1 MVYPYQDPDTRP
13 TARAAARGGA
23 ASGRSGDPEQEGGFD
38 MSPAAESGRPLRI
51 AIIGAGPGGLCMG
64 LRLKQAGF
72 EDFVILDKAEGVGGT
87 WFHNRYPGCAV
98 DLPSFLYSF
107 SFEKKYDW
115 PRPYAPQSELLA
127 YMEGVAEKYGLLPHC
142 RLGQGVS
149 RVVWQE
155 DDARWRI
162 TMDSG
167 ETREAEIVVSAV
179 GMFNDLVYPDIEGR
193 DAFEGN
199 AFHSARWD
207 WDVDLAGKRIAVIGS
222 AASAVQIVPEIVK
235 SARQVHLFQRTAN
248 WVLPK
253 EDVPYTPEQLE
264 AFRRD
269 PALLDAQRDETYRR
283 IDEGMTFEDQAQLAE
298 MERLGLQALEQVED
312 PAVREKL
319 RPQHP
324 YGCKRPLLSNEFYP
338 AFNRPN
344 LELVT
349 EPIERITKTGVR
361 TADGREREV
370 DLIVYATGFSAT
382 KYLSALD
389 VTGRA
394 GRHIDDAWHDGANA
408 YLGITTAG
416 FPNLFMLYGPNT
428 NNGSILEMIEHQ
440 TSHVLRHVQRI
451 AQEGLAWV
459 DVKPEAQAAYN
470 EKVQAAIAEIPV
482 WNHAVNGYY
491 RSASGRVVTQ
501 WPFSMTDF
509 KNMTEKLD
517 LEAFEVG

>member
-1 MVYPYQDPDTRP
+1 MP
-13 TARAAARGGA
+13 
-23 ASGRSGDPEQEGGFD
+23 
-38 MSPAAESGRPLRI
+38 PAPPSESTLRI

-72 EDFVILDKAEGVGGT
+72 DDFVLLDKAEGVGGT

-127 YMEGVAEKYGLLPHC
+127 YMEFVAEKYELLPHC
-142 RLGQGVS
+142 RFGDGVS
-149 RVVWQE
+149 QL
-155 DDARWRI
+155 RWRDEDATWHL
-162 TMDSG
+162 TMNSG
-167 ETREAEIVVSAV
+167 AQREADIVVSAV

-193 DAFEGN
+193 ETFEGP
-199 AFHSARWD
+199 AFHTARWD
-207 WDVDLAGKRIAVIGS
+207 WSVDLEDRRVAVIGS
-222 AASAVQIVPEIVK
+222 AASAIQLVPEIVK
-235 SARQVHLFQRTAN
+235 QARQVYLFQRTAN

-253 EDVPYTPEQLE
+253 EDSPYSPDQLE
-264 AFRRD
+264 AFRAR
-269 PALLDAQRDETYRR
+269 PALLDAERDETYQR
-283 IDEGMTFEDQAQLAE
+283 IDEGMTFADATQLAE
-298 MERLGLQALEQVED
+298 MERIGLDALDQVKD
-312 PAVREKL
+312 TVTREKL

-324 YGCKRPLLSNEFYP
+324 YGCKRPLLSNVFYP

-344 LELVT
+344 LELVA
-349 EPIERITKTGVR
+349 EGIERIGPASIR
-361 TADGREREV
+361 TTDGRDREV
-370 DLIVYATGFSAT
+370 DVLVYATGFSAT

-389 VTGRA
+389 VTGRN
-394 GRHIDDAWHDGANA
+394 GRRIDEAWHDGANA

-440 TSHVLRHVQRI
+440 TNHVLRHVERL
-451 AQEGLAWV
+451 AKEGLAWV
-459 DVKPEAQAAYN
+459 DVKPEAQLAYN
-470 EKVQAAIAEIPV
+470 EKVQAAIAGIPV
-482 WNHAVNGYY
+482 WNHEVNGYY

-509 KNMTEKLD
+509 KEMTETLD
-517 LEAFEVG
+517 RDAFEVG

>member
-1 MVYPYQDPDTRP
+1 MP
-13 TARAAARGGA
+13 
-23 ASGRSGDPEQEGGFD
+23 
-38 MSPAAESGRPLRI
+38 PATHPGSALRI

-72 EDFVILDKAEGVGGT
+72 KDFVLLDKAEGVGGT

-127 YMEGVAEKYGLLPHC
+127 YMEFVAEKYELLPHC
-142 RLGQGVS
+142 RFGDGVS
-149 RVVWQE
+149 QL
-155 DDARWRI
+155 RWREEDSTWLL
-162 TMDSG
+162 TMNSG
-167 ETREAEIVVSAV
+167 AEREADIVVSAV

-193 DAFEGN
+193 ETFEGP
-199 AFHSARWD
+199 AFHTARWD
-207 WDVDLAGKRIAVIGS
+207 WSVDLEDRRVAVIGS
-222 AASAVQIVPEIVK
+222 AASAIQLVPEVVK
-235 SARQVHLFQRTAN
+235 QARQVYLFQRTAN

-253 EDVPYTPEQLE
+253 EDSPYSPDQLE
-264 AFRRD
+264 AFRAR
-269 PALLDAQRDETYRR
+269 PSLLDAERDETYQR
-283 IDEGMTFEDQAQLAE
+283 IDEGMTFADAAQLAE
-298 MERLGLQALEQVED
+298 MERIGLEALDQVKD
-312 PAVREKL
+312 AVTRENL
-319 RPQHP
+319 RPRHP
-324 YGCKRPLLSNEFYP
+324 YGCKRPLLSNVFYR

-349 EPIERITKTGVR
+349 EGIERIGPSSLR
-361 TADGREREV
+361 TTDGRDREV
-370 DLIVYATGFSAT
+370 DVLVYATGFSAT

-389 VTGRA
+389 VTGRD
-394 GRHIDDAWHDGANA
+394 GRRIDEAWHDGANA

-440 TSHVLRHVQRI
+440 TIHVLRHVERL
-451 AQEGLAWV
+451 AKEGLAWV
-459 DVKPEAQAAYN
+459 DVRPEAQLAYN
-470 EKVQAAIAEIPV
+470 EKVQAAIAGIPV
-482 WNHAVNGYY
+482 WNHEVNGYY

-509 KNMTEKLD
+509 KEMTETLD
-517 LEAFEVG
+517 SDAFEVG

>member
-1 MVYPYQDPDTRP
+1 
-13 TARAAARGGA
+13 
-23 ASGRSGDPEQEGGFD
+23 
-38 MSPAAESGRPLRI
+38 
-51 AIIGAGPGGLCMG
+51 MG
-64 LRLKQAGF
+64 IRLKQAGF

-87 WFHNRYPGCAV
+87 WYHNRYPGCAV

-127 YMEGVAEKYGLLPHC
+127 YMEGVAQKYELLPHC
-142 RLGQGVS
+142 RFGCEVA
-149 RVVWQE
+149 RVDWQE
-155 DDARWRI
+155 DRSRWTL
-162 TMDSG
+162 TMAGG
-167 ETREAEIVVSAV
+167 ETEEADVVVSAV
-179 GMFNDLVYPDIEGR
+179 GMFNDLVYPEIEGR
-193 DAFEGN
+193 DTFEGI

-207 WDVDLAGKRIAVIGS
+207 WSQSLEGKRIGVIGS

-235 SARQVHLFQRTAN
+235 EAGQVHLFQRTAN

-253 EDVPYTPEQLE
+253 PDEPYTPEQLE
-264 AFRRD
+264 AFRKD
-269 PALLDAQRDETYRR
+269 PSLLDAQRDESYASV
-283 IDEGMTFEDQAQLAE
+283 DEGMTFKKADQLAE
-298 MERLGLQALEQVED
+298 MERIGLEALEQVED
-312 PAVREKL
+312 PVVREKL

-349 EPIERITKTGVR
+349 DPIERITKSGIR
-361 TADGREREV
+361 TADGHEREV

-389 VTGRA
+389 VTGRN
-394 GRHIDDAWHDGANA
+394 GRHIDEAWHDGANA

-440 TSHVLRHVQRI
+440 TNHVLLHVERI
-451 AQEGLAWV
+451 AREGLAWV

-482 WNHAVNGYY
+482 WNHEVNGYY
-491 RSASGRVVTQ
+491 RSATGRVVTQ
-501 WPFSMTDF
+501 WPFSMTEF
-509 KNMTEKLD
+509 KQMTEKLEP
-517 LEAFEVG
+517 EAFEVG

>member
-1 MVYPYQDPDTRP
+1 M
-13 TARAAARGGA
+13 
-23 ASGRSGDPEQEGGFD
+23 
-38 MSPAAESGRPLRI
+38 
-51 AIIGAGPGGLCMG
+51 
-64 LRLKQAGF
+64 
-72 EDFVILDKAEGVGGT
+72 
-87 WFHNRYPGCAV
+87 
-98 DLPSFLYSF
+98 
-107 SFEKKYDW
+107 
-115 PRPYAPQSELLA
+115 EL
-127 YMEGVAEKYGLLPHC
+127 E
-142 RLGQGVS
+142 
-149 RVVWQE
+149 
-155 DDARWRI
+155 
-162 TMDSG
+162 
-167 ETREAEIVVSAV
+167 
-179 GMFNDLVYPDIEGR
+179 
-193 DAFEGN
+193 
-199 AFHSARWD
+199 
-207 WDVDLAGKRIAVIGS
+207 GKRIAVIGS
-222 AASAVQIVPEIVK
+222 AASAVQIVPEIAK
-235 SARQVHLFQRTAN
+235 TARQVHLFQRTAN

-253 EDVPYTPEQLE
+253 EDVPYTPEQIE

-283 IDEGMTFEDQAQLAE
+283 IDEGMTFADHAQLAE
-298 MERLGLQALEQVED
+298 MERIGLQSLEQVED

-349 EPIERITKTGVR
+349 EPIERITKSGVR

-370 DLIVYATGFSAT
+370 DVIVYATGFSAT

-389 VTGRA
+389 VTGRD
-394 GRHIDDAWHDGANA
+394 GRHIDEAWSDGANA

-440 TSHVLRHVQRI
+440 TIHVLRHVERI
-451 AQEGLAWV
+451 AQQGLAWV
-459 DVKPEAQAAYN
+459 DVKPEAQAAWN

-482 WNHAVNGYY
+482 WNHEVNGYY

-509 KNMTEKLD
+509 KNMTEKPD
-517 LEAFEVG
+517 PDAFDVG

>member
-1 MVYPYQDPDTRP
+1 MP
-13 TARAAARGGA
+13 
-23 ASGRSGDPEQEGGFD
+23 
-38 MSPAAESGRPLRI
+38 PATHPGSALRI

-72 EDFVILDKAEGVGGT
+72 KDFVLLDKAEGVGGT

-127 YMEGVAEKYGLLPHC
+127 YMEFVAEKYELLPHC
-142 RLGQGVS
+142 RFGDGVS
-149 RVVWQE
+149 QL
-155 DDARWRI
+155 RWRDEDATWHL
-162 TMDSG
+162 TMNSG
-167 ETREAEIVVSAV
+167 AQREADIVVSAV

-193 DAFEGN
+193 ETFEGP
-199 AFHSARWD
+199 AFHTARWD
-207 WDVDLAGKRIAVIGS
+207 WSVDLEDRRVAVIGS
-222 AASAVQIVPEIVK
+222 AASAIQLVPEVVK
-235 SARQVHLFQRTAN
+235 QARQVYLFQRTAN

-253 EDVPYTPEQLE
+253 EDSPYSPDQLE
-264 AFRRD
+264 AFRAR
-269 PALLDAQRDETYRR
+269 PSLLDAERDETYQR
-283 IDEGMTFEDQAQLAE
+283 IDEGMTFADAAQLAE
-298 MERLGLQALEQVED
+298 MERIGLEALDQVKD
-312 PAVREKL
+312 AVTRENL
-319 RPQHP
+319 RPRHP
-324 YGCKRPLLSNEFYP
+324 YGCKRPLLSNVFYP

-349 EPIERITKTGVR
+349 EGIERIGPSSLR
-361 TADGREREV
+361 TTDGRDREV
-370 DLIVYATGFSAT
+370 DVLVYATGFSAT

-389 VTGRA
+389 VTGRD
-394 GRHIDDAWHDGANA
+394 GRRIDEAWHDGANA

-440 TSHVLRHVQRI
+440 TIHVLRHVERL
-451 AQEGLAWV
+451 AKEGLAWV
-459 DVKPEAQAAYN
+459 DVRPEAQLAYN
-470 EKVQAAIAEIPV
+470 EKVQAAIAGIPV
-482 WNHAVNGYY
+482 WNHEVNGYY

-509 KNMTEKLD
+509 KEMTETLD
-517 LEAFEVG
+517 RDAFEVG

>member
-1 MVYPYQDPDTRP
+1 MSSRPESTRP
-13 TARAAARGGA
+13 
-23 ASGRSGDPEQEGGFD
+23 QK
-38 MSPAAESGRPLRI
+38 I

-64 LRLKQAGF
+64 IRLKAAGF
-72 EDFVILDKAEGVGGT
+72 EDFVILEKAEGVGGT

-98 DLPSFLYSF
+98 DLPSYFYSF

-142 RLGQGVS
+142 RFGQEVS
-149 RVVWQE
+149 RAVWDE
-155 DDARWRI
+155 EDARWSLA
-162 TMDSG
+162 MASG
-167 ETREAEIVVSAV
+167 EEVLADVVVSAV

-193 DAFEGN
+193 DDFEGP

-207 WDVDLAGKRIAVIGS
+207 WSQDLEGKRIAVIGS

-235 SARQVHLFQRTAN
+235 VASQVHLFQRTAN

-253 EDVPYTPEQLE
+253 EDDPYTPEELE
-264 AFRRD
+264 EFRRN
-269 PALLDAQRDETYRR
+269 PAALDAKRDEMFKTV
-283 IDEGMTFEDQAQLAE
+283 DEGMTFNDVEQLKNLEGVGDQVLA
-298 MERLGLQALEQVED
+298 QVED
-312 PAVREKL
+312 PVVREKL

-338 AFNRPN
+338 AFNRAN

-349 EPIERITKTGVR
+349 DPIERITKKGVR
-361 TADGREREV
+361 TADGRERAV
-370 DLIVYATGFSAT
+370 DLIVFATGFSAT

-389 VTGRA
+389 VTGR
-394 GRHIDDAWHDGANA
+394 GGQHIDDAWHDGANA

-440 TSHVLRHVQRI
+440 TNHVLAHIERLAR
-451 AQEGLAWV
+451 EELAWV

-470 EKVQAAIAEIPV
+470 EKVQAAIADIPV
-482 WNHAVNGYY
+482 WNHEVNGYY

-501 WPFSMTDF
+501 WPFSMTEF
-509 KNMTEKLD
+509 KQMTEKLD
-517 LEAFEVG
+517 PEAYEVGRR